1 MLWVYFGFFLFKT
14 LRRVVAVWPCVYLPH
29 MRALFPKVG
38 YVILLN
44 KKNTACC
51 LSAEYVLGELC
62 LNMIM

>member
-29 MRALFPKVG
+29 VRALFPKVG
-38 YVILLN
+38 YVILLD
-44 KKNTACC
+44 KKILHVVCQLN
-51 LSAEYVLGELC
+51 YVLGELC